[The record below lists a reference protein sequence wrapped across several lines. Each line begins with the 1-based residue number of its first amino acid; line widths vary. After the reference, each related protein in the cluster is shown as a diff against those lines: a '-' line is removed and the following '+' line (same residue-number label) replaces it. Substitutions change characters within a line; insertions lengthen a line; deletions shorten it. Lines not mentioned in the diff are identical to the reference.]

1 MMVVLLHSVC
11 VGAGHSFPFWVS
23 TSSAV
28 NRNCGRLQ
36 VMMTQVFEP
45 RVACE
50 FSLLT

>member
-1 MMVVLLHSVC
+1 MMVILLHSIC
-11 VGAGHSFPFWVS
+11 VGSGHSFSFWVS

-28 NRNCGRLQ
+28 NRNCGRLP
-36 VMMTQVFEP
+36 VMMQVFES